1 MKMPFI
7 LLCLFSLSASLEM
20 TVVDLGQK
28 ISFDSSNKEFKIAY
42 RGPNKNLF
50 LFLITHDKEK
60 LGYHIKC
67 PFSESSAPDMHYKEY
82 GFIFSNYAG
91 ECDFTLNIDE
101 GDKGSFIVYDLKA
114 LYEIKLKNKYGNTKI
129 FLENS
134 YLDDEEV
141 DSAKKL
147 TFLVPNFRTNSNI
160 KFEYVEK
167 VTLFEKF
174 QNPFQ
179 VCHENVCKENVT
191 SYYFEKGKSY
201 QIYVKLLRVLQDS
214 SSRYDYAVPPFRF
227 YAEDSVEEYSN
238 DDIKYTYDGVK
249 PSPSPSSSTYRQIS
263 IIFILLLTSFLF

>member
-1 MKMPFI
+1 MKAAII
-7 LLCLFSLSASLEM
+7 LLSLFSFTVSLER

-42 RGPNKNLF
+42 RGPNRNLF

-67 PFSESSAPDMHYKEY
+67 PYSESSASDMQYKEY

-238 DDIKYTYDGVK
+238 DDIKYTYDGIK
-249 PSPSPSSSTYRQIS
+249 PSPSSSTYRQIT

>member
-28 ISFDSSNKEFKIAY
+28 ISFDSSNKEFIIAY

-67 PFSESSAPDMHYKEY
+67 PYSESSASDMQYKEY

-167 VTLFEKF
+167 VTRFEKF

-263 IIFILLLTSFLF
+263 IIFILLLTSFMF